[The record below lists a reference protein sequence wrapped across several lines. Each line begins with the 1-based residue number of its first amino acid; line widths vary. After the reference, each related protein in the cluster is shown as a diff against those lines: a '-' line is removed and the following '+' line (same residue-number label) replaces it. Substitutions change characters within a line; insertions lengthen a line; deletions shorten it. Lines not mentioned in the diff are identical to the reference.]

1 MRTQTVAAIDDRR
14 RRPQTAATEPAVKLL
29 REGEVVALPTETVY
43 GLAADALNAE
53 AVLRIFEAKE
63 RPKFDPLIVH
73 LPHFDWLERVAN
85 VPTCDQQL
93 VSKLTNAFWPGP
105 FTIVLPKRDLV
116 PDVVTAGLET
126 VAVRISAHPIFSEV
140 IQAFGRPL
148 AAPSANR
155 FGRISPTEAKHVV
168 EELDG
173 RIPMILDGGPTIH
186 GVESTVV
193 NVTGGKIRILRPGP
207 VTREQL
213 SDFAEVEIASATEK
227 ISAPGQLP
235 SHYAPTTPLKLR
247 ADLESLGR
255 DGKNQRI
262 GLLAWSDVKVERSYA
277 MVRNLSERG
286 DLHEAA
292 LNLFRYLRELDQ
304 ANLDLIIAQTVPET
318 GLGVAINDRLRR
330 AQAR

>member
-1 MRTQTVAAIDDRR
+1 MKTQTVAAIYDRR
-14 RRPQTAATEPAVKLL
+14 RRSQTAATEPAVKLL
-29 REGEVVALPTETVY
+29 QEGEVVALPTETVY
-43 GLAADALNAE
+43 GLAADALKPE
-53 AVLRIFEAKE
+53 AVLKIFEAKE
-63 RPKFDPLIVH
+63 RPHFDPLIVH
-73 LPHFDWLERVAN
+73 LPDLGWFERVAD
-85 VPTCDQQL
+85 VPTQEKQL
-93 VSKLTNAFWPGP
+93 VMELIGRFWPGP
-105 FTIVLPKRDLV
+105 FTLVTAKRGVV
-116 PDVVTAGLET
+116 PEIVTAGLQT
-126 VAVRISAHPIFSEV
+126 VAVRISAHPVFSEV
-140 IQAFGRPL
+140 IQAFGGPL

-155 FGRISPTEAKHVV
+155 FGKISPTEAHHVLD
-168 EELDG
+168 ELDG
-173 RIPMILDGGPTIH
+173 RIPMILDGGSTLH

-193 NVTGGKIRILRPGP
+193 SVTGGKIRILRPGP

-213 SDFAEVEIASATEK
+213 SDFAQVEIAPATEK

-247 ADLESLGR
+247 ADLESPGR

-262 GLLAWSDVKVERSYA
+262 GLLAWSDCKIEKSYA

-318 GLGVAINDRLRR
+318 CLGVAINDRLRR
-330 AQAR
+330 AQSR